1 MTRKGKEKD
10 ATKPDR
16 ATWSSEMEKL
26 LIKALLV
33 EIQAGRKAENGHGMT
48 KEGWMNAHA
57 AFNKHSKQP
66 LELMQIKNKA
76 NALKKEY
83 AIFSA
88 IKESGEFAWDD
99 ATGTPTASNEVWDR
113 YIDAN
118 PIAKKYRG
126 RNLNHFPL
134 LSLLVSDTP
143 FPAHH
148 ALTLTPDSLPPPITT
163 NAIATTD
170 PSSTSTHKRPRSP
183 DDEDDSNED
192 DYKDAQEEEEV
203 ASYSSSGDDDGAAAA
218 AAAVLTPGP
227 KTPNGTHPDM
237 KRLKRSFNALR
248 SESATSNIALANAL
262 TQITQITQQ
271 LGMSSPV
278 SVSPRTGAAAAL
290 DNVQAAI
297 ATLQNDYEK
306 KMSVEDLVIGL
317 SIFES
322 EHKAKMFVAMKK
334 GLVRDAW
341 LMKEIRVYRGE
352 RGDL

>member
-1 MTRKGKEKD
+1 
-10 ATKPDR
+10 
-16 ATWSSEMEKL
+16 
-26 LIKALLV
+26 
-33 EIQAGRKAENGHGMT
+33 
-48 KEGWMNAHA
+48 
-57 AFNKHSKQP
+57 
-66 LELMQIKNKA
+66 
-76 NALKKEY
+76 
-83 AIFSA
+83 
-88 IKESGEFAWDD
+88 
-99 ATGTPTASNEVWDR
+99 
-113 YIDAN
+113 
-118 PIAKKYRG
+118 
-126 RNLNHFPL
+126 
-134 LSLLVSDTP
+134 
-143 FPAHH
+143 
-148 ALTLTPDSLPPPITT
+148 
-163 NAIATTD
+163 
-170 PSSTSTHKRPRSP
+170 
-183 DDEDDSNED
+183 
-192 DYKDAQEEEEV
+192 
-203 ASYSSSGDDDGAAAA
+203 
-218 AAAVLTPGP
+218 
-227 KTPNGTHPDM
+227 M

-278 SVSPRTGAAAAL
+278 SVSPRTGAAAAAL